1 MSSSHGPNKNRK
13 ISLEVA
19 KTSRKRPPPYAFH
32 YDPAIKGWRAPTK
45 DAPISKWAKAKGA
58 MKLITIKKK
67 STVLNIDVKSLV
79 SATARQ
85 RIMAHQ
91 QRKIDFQNTES
102 SEIELLKHPSVI
114 TKPFVRQDDRKQ
126 DAVWMNPPSIRNT
139 KENCHKL
146 FNFERPKT
154 AVSDKPRASTSIYQI
169 QFLRKRLEETEQE
182 LKLVTQQLVRVNA
195 VNCQLLKELEGYRGK
210 NYDDIYNENI
220 TLKQQV
226 ARITKENVLLQG
238 YKRQEG
244 NKRLQEK
251 KSSSAK

>member
-1 MSSSHGPNKNRK
+1 MSSSHGSNKIRK
-13 ISLEVA
+13 ISLDVA

-67 STVLNIDVKSLV
+67 STVLDIDVKSLV

-91 QRKIDFQNTES
+91 QRKIDFQCTEG
-102 SEIELLKHPSVI
+102 SEIEILKHPSVI
-114 TKPFVRQDDRKQ
+114 TKPFVRQDQRKQ
-126 DAVWMNPPSIRNT
+126 DAVWMTPPSVRNT
-139 KENCHKL
+139 KENCQKV
-146 FNFERPKT
+146 FKFERPKT
-154 AVSDKPRASTSIYQI
+154 ADSETLRASTSIYQI
-169 QFLRKRLEETEQE
+169 QFLRKRLEETERE
-182 LKLVTQQLVRVNA
+182 LKLVTQQLVRTNA
-195 VNCQLLKELEGYRGK
+195 VNCQLLKELEGYSGK
-210 NYDDIYNENI
+210 NYDEIYNENL

-226 ARITKENVLLQG
+226 VRITKENILLQG

-244 NKRLQEK
+244 NRRLHEK